1 MRRPMFRLELTREFL
16 SAAALAVAVVFS
28 FVVSNPAEARPYKVL
43 HSFCSGGPCGDGSQP
58 RAALTMDLSGNL
70 FGTAAVGGHT
80 GHGTVFQ
87 LARSETG
94 KFKFNKL
101 YSFCPRGNCSDGA
114 NPFSSLIVDTQ
125 GSLYGTA
132 STGGSFNQGVIFK
145 LSPGG
150 RKGWTETVIY
160 NFCQLSGC
168 RDGAAP
174 AAGLTYA
181 GAASGALYDG
191 LSPLYGTTIRGGS
204 NNLGSAFSLTPSGGV
219 WVEAVIY
226 SFCAVGG
233 EACTDGK
240 SPQSA
245 LLLDSSGDIFG
256 TTVTGGGHNV
266 GGDNEGAGVLYQL
279 APNGDGTWTQTVL
292 HHFCSSNHC
301 ADGARPFDTPIMDAA
316 GALFGTTSGGGKNC
330 TEGQGYG
337 CGTIF
342 KLVPQG
348 ENSSETILYAFCS
361 KKNCKDGFAPG
372 GGVTMDSAGN
382 LFGTTRV
389 GGNIDNGGV
398 LYELNADSFKVL
410 HDFCSLANCADGE
423 LPDASLVL
431 DAAGTLYGTTVY
443 GGGGQGVDSGTAF
456 EFER

>member
-1 MRRPMFRLELTREFL
+1 MFRLNHSVRFL
-16 SAAALAVAVVFS
+16 QLPAIALALAFAAVAAI
-28 FVVSNPAEARPYKVL
+28 PAGAGPYKVL
-43 HSFCSGGPCGDGSQP
+43 HSFCSGGSCGDGSQP
-58 RAALTMDLSGNL
+58 KAALTMDLSGNL
-70 FGTAAVGGHT
+70 FGTAAVGGHS
-80 GHGTVFQ
+80 GHGTVFE
-87 LARSETG
+87 LTRSETG
-94 KFKFNKL
+94 KLKFDRI

-114 NPFSSLIVDTQ
+114 NPFGSLIVDTQ
-125 GSLYGTA
+125 GNLFGTA
-132 STGGSFNQGVIFK
+132 AAGGNVNQGAVFK

-160 NFCQLSGC
+160 NFCQQSGC
-168 RDGAAP
+168 SDGAAP

-191 LSPLYGTTIRGGS
+191 TSSLYGTTTRGGS
-204 NNLGSAFSLTPSGGV
+204 NNLGSVFSLTPNGDV
-219 WVEAVIY
+219 WEEGVIY
-226 SFCAVGG
+226 SFCMLGG

-245 LLLDSSGDIFG
+245 LLLDSSGNLFG

-266 GGDNEGAGVLYQL
+266 GGDSEGAGVLYQL

-301 ADGARPFDTPIMDAA
+301 ADGARPFDTPIMDAT

-330 TEGQGYG
+330 AEGQGYG

-342 KLVPQG
+342 KLIPQG
-348 ENSSETILYAFCS
+348 DNSPETILYAFCS

-372 GGVTMDSAGN
+372 GGVTMDSSGN

-389 GGNIDNGGV
+389 GGNTVEGGGV
-398 LYELNADSFKVL
+398 LYELGVDSYNVL
-410 HDFCSLANCADGE
+410 HRFCSLANCADGN

-431 DAAGTLYGTTVY
+431 DSAGTLYGTTVY
-443 GGGGQGVDSGTAF
+443 GGTGQGVDSGTVF
-456 EFER
+456 EFLR